1 MTRSEEETIEFG
13 RQLAAQ
19 LSPGSVVLLFGE
31 LGMGKTALVRG
42 LADGFGASPDEV
54 SSPTFVI
61 INEYRGK
68 VPVYHV
74 DLYRISESEVEDL
87 GLEDLQSSQSIVIVE
102 WADRLPYRINGA
114 VEVFFEDL
122 GEDNRSLIVKKESLG
137 DDLKFFKFK

>member
-13 RQLAAQ
+13 RQLAGQ

-31 LGMGKTALVRG
+31 LGMGKTAFVRG

-61 INEYRGK
+61 VNEYKGRI
-68 VPVYHV
+68 PIYHV
-74 DLYRISESEVEDL
+74 DLYRINKSEVEDL
-87 GLEDLQSSQSIVIVE
+87 GLEDLQSSQSIVVVE
-102 WADRLPYRINGA
+102 WADRLPYRVNGA

-122 GEDNRSLIVKKESLG
+122 GEENRRLT
-137 DDLKFFKFK
+137 LKNSRMPEAL